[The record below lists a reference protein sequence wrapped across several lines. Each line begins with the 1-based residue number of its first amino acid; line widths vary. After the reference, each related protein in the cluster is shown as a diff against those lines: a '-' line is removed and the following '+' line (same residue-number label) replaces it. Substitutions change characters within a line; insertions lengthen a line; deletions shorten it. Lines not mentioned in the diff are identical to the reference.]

1 MNNKII
7 FFMGTRP
14 EAIKMLPV
22 AIHLRKKT
30 KKKIIICSTGQ
41 HKELLDDVFS
51 VFDIKPDIKFK
62 LYNSDDTLNILLS
75 KIYKSVSNL
84 LNKLQP
90 DLVLVHGDTANSMIC
105 SLAAFNKKIKIGHV
119 EAGLRSFDNKSPWP
133 EEIYRKLITNMSDF
147 HFCPTK
153 LNKKNLLKENISNKL
168 IKITGNTVIDSIKY
182 FLEISKK
189 NIKFK
194 KKYQS
199 FIKSISFDSN
209 EKNILVT
216 IHRREK
222 YGKNILLFCNQIKRV
237 AKLNVNIF
245 ITLHH
250 NPNIKIPLIKNLK
263 NIKNINLIEPVKY
276 DYFINLLNDSY
287 LVISDSGGIQE
298 EITILKTPLI
308 VIRDKTERSESIRN
322 NKSIMVGEDC
332 KELFI
337 QTKRLIASQA
347 YYSKYLKI
355 KKIYGSGNSS
365 VKIANFLK
373 DQKMI

>member
-1 MNNKII
+1 
-7 FFMGTRP
+7 
-14 EAIKMLPV
+14 
-22 AIHLRKKT
+22 
-30 KKKIIICSTGQ
+30 
-41 HKELLDDVFS
+41 
-51 VFDIKPDIKFK
+51 
-62 LYNSDDTLNILLS
+62 S

>member
-189 NIKFK
+189 
-194 KKYQS
+194 KY
-199 FIKSISFDSN
+199 
-209 EKNILVT
+209 
-216 IHRREK
+216 
-222 YGKNILLFCNQIKRV
+222 
-237 AKLNVNIF
+237 
-245 ITLHH
+245 
-250 NPNIKIPLIKNLK
+250 
-263 NIKNINLIEPVKY
+263 
-276 DYFINLLNDSY
+276 
-287 LVISDSGGIQE
+287 
-298 EITILKTPLI
+298 
-308 VIRDKTERSESIRN
+308 
-322 NKSIMVGEDC
+322 
-332 KELFI
+332 
-337 QTKRLIASQA
+337 
-347 YYSKYLKI
+347 
-355 KKIYGSGNSS
+355 
-365 VKIANFLK
+365 
-373 DQKMI
+373 

>member
-1 MNNKII
+1 M
-7 FFMGTRP
+7 
-14 EAIKMLPV
+14 
-22 AIHLRKKT
+22 
-30 KKKIIICSTGQ
+30 
-41 HKELLDDVFS
+41 
-51 VFDIKPDIKFK
+51 
-62 LYNSDDTLNILLS
+62 
-75 KIYKSVSNL
+75 
-84 LNKLQP
+84 
-90 DLVLVHGDTANSMIC
+90 
-105 SLAAFNKKIKIGHV
+105 
-119 EAGLRSFDNKSPWP
+119 
-133 EEIYRKLITNMSDF
+133 
-147 HFCPTK
+147 
-153 LNKKNLLKENISNKL
+153 
-168 IKITGNTVIDSIKY
+168 
-182 FLEISKK
+182 
-189 NIKFK
+189 
-194 KKYQS
+194 
-199 FIKSISFDSN
+199 
-209 EKNILVT
+209 
-216 IHRREK
+216 
-222 YGKNILLFCNQIKRV
+222 
-237 AKLNVNIF
+237 
-245 ITLHH
+245 HH

-308 VIRDKTERSESIRN
+308 VIRDKTERSESMRN